1 MKSNSPTTTTEGYIM
16 TDINYVVVTAL
27 DNRAVRISPN
37 MLDSVNVLEN
47 CNNGGCASIKG
58 YVPYSGYVVSP
69 ILNIQF
75 ISKFSNDRRMERRIA
90 ALEAITIADMPTT
103 WIPTAKLKGQTH
115 EYYFNMRKDF
125 ELASMRKTLN
135 RDRSDAHRQGH
146 DRCYVSFSKGIS
158 AHLYTAKGTD
168 GLMHPIL
175 TDGLPTVESIM
186 VSAIELNRTVIVEGE
201 YKHVNSGAPKLTSN
215 AINKL
220 LNQRSVSIRKFSLK
234 ADNFDALVIDHN
246 AIVPKDVEAL
256 MI

>member
-1 MKSNSPTTTTEGYIM
+1 MKSNSPTTTKGYTIM
-16 TDINYVVVTAL
+16 TAINYIVVTAL
-27 DNRAVRISPN
+27 DNRSVRISPN
-37 MLDSVNVLEN
+37 MLDSVNVLES
-47 CNNGGCASIKG
+47 CKNGRVAAIHG
-58 YVPYSGYVVSP
+58 YVPYSGYVIRP
-69 ILNIQF
+69 TLNIQF
-75 ISKFSNDRRMERRIA
+75 ISKFSNDRRMERRIE
-90 ALEAITIADMPTT
+90 ALENIHITDMPTT
-103 WIPTAKLKGQTH
+103 WIPTEKLKGKTH
-115 EYYFNMRKDF
+115 LQYFVERKEF
-125 ELASMRKTLN
+125 ELNSMRKTLN

-186 VSAIELNRTVIVEGE
+186 VSAIELNRTVVIEGE

-215 AINKL
+215 AINKQ

-234 ADNFDALVIDHN
+234 ADNFDKLVIDRN
-246 AIVPKDVEAL
+246 AMIPNDVKAL